1 MAFVSVL
8 MLMPGAAW
16 ADDYFKK
23 FIERH
28 DVDAETMSIR
38 SSNPN
43 DFWNSLVENNM
54 ALQDFARDMD
64 KRKGAEK
71 EAFAIVGGMEKFD
84 IKYRPEVA
92 DGLQPLCDSIFSAI
106 GSNGII
112 EFCFVMDSTVNAFST
127 YSSDGMA
134 IGINTGLLTAK
145 GMTLETLIGIAAHE
159 YAHASLFHI
168 MRHCYADMKRK
179 RRNKILAG
187 VTAGL
192 TAASKGIEI
201 FTNATLGIQST
212 IDVDEKYNVAF
223 QNIDRSYHED
233 LRKYHYSYSREQ
245 ELEADLVAYRFLEWA
260 GLDGQN
266 YIEAL
271 KIMASNNP
279 ESYYADEDST
289 HPSINDRIA
298 FLNYVKSHPEIG
310 NTDNDS
316 RKRKHARKEKEKA
329 FNQEYYDPLY

>member
-28 DVDAETMSIR
+28 DVDAETMSIK

-54 ALQDFARDMD
+54 ALQDFARDME
-64 KRKGAEK
+64 KRKGSEK
-71 EAFAIVGGMEKFD
+71 EALAIIGGMEKFD

-112 EFCFVMDSTVNAFST
+112 EFCFVMDPTVNAFST

-134 IGINTGLLTAK
+134 IGINTGVLAAK
-145 GMTLETLIGIAAHE
+145 GMTYETLIGIGAHE
-159 YAHASLFHI
+159 YAHAVLFHLLQQS
-168 MRHCYADMKRK
+168 YAESKRK
-179 RRNKILAG
+179 RRNDVIKGVSGGLAA
-187 VTAGL
+187 VSQITETYTNAVL
-192 TAASKGIEI
+192 GIEP
-201 FTNATLGIQST
+201 T
-212 IDVDEKYNVAF
+212 IGVDEKYLKIYN
-223 QNIDRSYHED
+223 NIEKSYHED